1 MFNNTRGSL
10 MSVLLVAAALTAT
23 ASVVATGCVAF
34 ILISFARSG
43 QLLASRIGRQ
53 SLSAVIVTPENAR
66 LRAVQKARAS
76 RVREQPR
83 PLFAN

>member
-23 ASVVATGCVAF
+23 ASVVATGCVAYV
-34 ILISFARSG
+34 LISFASSE

-53 SLSAVIVTPENAR
+53 SLSAVMVTPENAR
-66 LRAVQKARAS
+66 LRAVQKARAT
-76 RVREQPR
+76 RAHKQPR